1 MAREEEKLRLGKG
14 AAFVKARL
22 KRLRQEDETWEADFQ
37 ALPKPITQSQTHYL
51 GMVVAPDGSFL
62 ADSHVE
68 GRPTVNDM
76 ATLLA
81 QAMRR
86 PLTGKAHRPRRLH
99 VRGHPQWRE
108 LFPHLDELGIKVA
121 VHRELPK
128 VQRAYQG
135 YLRQQ
140 RDAHRVGM
148 VKPTAEQQSVEKLFP
163 AIAQWVRGYG
173 HIEIG
178 DQEMFGFVA
187 RALDYG
193 GLAFEDDRPDTLAEA
208 MAAAGKGPCQVVQG
222 TRDRSRLIAFVAETA
237 SRNGIMKPLPGDHR
251 HRLLSTGDE
260 LRELKRHTGAM
271 AEAFGLDR
279 KINNYKGSRPITLY
293 RWDLECLMDVIDL
306 ALKDEQD
313 YPNRSSSG
321 YLALKRLGDRLHHKY
336 EVSVGAR
343 RCLRADDPLRPKP

>member
-1 MAREEEKLRLGKG
+1 MAREEGKLRLGKG
-14 AAFVKARL
+14 AAFVKALL

-37 ALPKPITQSQTHYL
+37 ALPKPVTQSQTHYL
-51 GMVVAPDGSFL
+51 GMVVDPDGSFL

-173 HIEIG
+173 HIEVG

-208 MAAAGKGPCQVVQG
+208 MAVLERGLAQWFKEQG
-222 TRDRSRLIAFVAETA
+222 I
-237 SRNGIMKPLPGDHR
+237 
-251 HRLLSTGDE
+251 
-260 LRELKRHTGAM
+260 
-271 AEAFGLDR
+271 
-279 KINNYKGSRPITLY
+279 
-293 RWDLECLMDVIDL
+293 
-306 ALKDEQD
+306 
-313 YPNRSSSG
+313 
-321 YLALKRLGDRLHHKY
+321 
-336 EVSVGAR
+336 EVG
-343 RCLRADDPLRPKP
+343 

>member
-1 MAREEEKLRLGKG
+1 MTREEEKLKLGKG
-14 AAFVKARL
+14 AAFAKAPL
-22 KRLRQEDETWEADFQ
+22 KRLRQQEETWEADFQ
-37 ALPKPITQSQTHYL
+37 ALPKPITQSRTDYR
-51 GMVVAPDGSFL
+51 GMVVAPDGSVL

-108 LFPHLDELGIKVA
+108 LFPHLDELGIQVA
-121 VHRELPK
+121 VHQELPK
-128 VQRAYQG
+128 VQRAYRG

-148 VKPTAEQQSVEKLFP
+148 VKPTAEQQSVERLFP
-163 AIAQWVRGYG
+163 AVAQWVRGYG

-208 MAAAGKGPCQVVQG
+208 LASLEKGLKKWFDEQG
-222 TRDRSRLIAFVAETA
+222 
-237 SRNGIMKPLPGDHR
+237 
-251 HRLLSTGDE
+251 
-260 LRELKRHTGAM
+260 
-271 AEAFGLDR
+271 
-279 KINNYKGSRPITLY
+279 
-293 RWDLECLMDVIDL
+293 IDL
-306 ALKDEQD
+306 DT
-313 YPNRSSSG
+313 
-321 YLALKRLGDRLHHKY
+321 
-336 EVSVGAR
+336 
-343 RCLRADDPLRPKP
+343 